1 MTDFDASFRSTPPT
15 GSGVGNRE
23 QLLDLT
29 TVLSPRQAPVYG
41 LLPKQAATA
50 DLVEW
55 TVDDLRDPGGDCC
68 ATPLLKVLML
78 VQLGA
83 TSSLVSLTTSVA

>member
-1 MTDFDASFRSTPPT
+1 MAFDASYNSTPPT

-29 TVLSPRQAPVYG
+29 TVLAPRQAPVYG

-55 TVDDLRDPGGDCC
+55 TVDNLRTPSADNAVVEGVDLMVTMATATMLIALVVVCC
-68 ATPLLKVLML
+68 CCR
-78 VQLGA
+78 
-83 TSSLVSLTTSVA
+83 

>member
-55 TVDDLRDPGGDCC
+55 TVDDLRDPAAV

-83 TSSLVSLTTSVA
+83 TSSLVSLTTSLA